1 MYVINKEG
9 VKLDYTYSSHD
20 RFQEDIDYYINEN
33 FVFKVSGD
41 DPINLLDVICG
52 HLLHW
57 YYKTFKEETQAI
69 LIYDDLCQQNE
80 KINHLIK
87 MGNPIPE
94 LVLYEF
100 GGISVS
106 DELNGDNI
114 LQNSDYGII
123 EITINDLGTLF
134 MPIEEFDEMGGE
146 IIFPDDDESDD
157 QIDFEFSS
165 SGNVYFFMNEMN
177 LEEMGQYLR
186 ICLNELNY
194 IYSSLDMPLIEL
206 NN

>member
-57 YYKTFKEETQAI
+57 YYKRFKEETQAK

-87 MGNPIPE
+87 IGNPIPE

-123 EITINDLGTLF
+123 EITINDFGTLF

-186 ICLNELNY
+186 LCLNELNY